1 MENYFFLNGKK
12 IELTEEQARQIAE
25 SFTVKPSVR
34 LGDVPVGQVVKLGE
48 YEFVVLEHNNG
59 TTHLIMKGILEDDV
73 KFGEDS
79 NDYRKSNVRK
89 MLDEFADKLASIV
102 GGDNIIQHAVDLT
115 SEDGLKDYGTLL
127 IERVSLLTAEKY
139 RKFVD
144 ILDMHKPDVW
154 WWLATPHSTSR
165 HENDEWVKCVS
176 PRGCIYFKYY
186 CGNRAVRPFCI
197 LNSDLFI

>member
-12 IELTEEQARQIAE
+12 IELTEEQVRQIAE

-59 TTHLIMKGILEDDV
+59 TTQLIMKDILEDDV
-73 KFGEDS
+73 KFGEDN

-115 SEDGLKDYGTLL
+115 SEDGLKDYGSVM
-127 IERVSLLTAEKY
+127 ERVSLLTAEKY

-176 PRGCIYFKYY
+176 PRGYFGGGSCY
-186 CGNRAVRPFCI
+186 GNYAVRPFCI

>member
-48 YEFVVLEHNNG
+48 YEFVVLEHNGG
-59 TTHLIMKGILEDDV
+59 TTQLIMKGILEDDV
-73 KFGEDS
+73 KFGEVN

-102 GGDNIIQHAVDLT
+102 GGNNIIQHAVDLT

-127 IERVSLLTAEKY
+127 IERVSLLTADKY

-176 PRGCIYFKYY
+176 PRGYVDDYIYYVDD
-186 CGNRAVRPFCI
+186 AVRPFCI

>member
-12 IELTEEQARQIAE
+12 IELTEEQVRQITE

-34 LGDVPVGQVVKLGE
+34 LGDAPVGQVVKLGE

-59 TTHLIMKGILEDDV
+59 TTQLIMKGILEDDV
-73 KFGEDS
+73 KFGEDN

-115 SEDGLKDYGTLL
+115 SEDGLKDYGSVM
-127 IERVSLLTAEKY
+127 ERVSLLTAEKY

-165 HENDEWVKCVS
+165 HENDEWVNCVS
-176 PRGCIYFKYY
+176 PRGSVGSYFYNIYF
-186 CGNRAVRPFCI
+186 AVRPFCI